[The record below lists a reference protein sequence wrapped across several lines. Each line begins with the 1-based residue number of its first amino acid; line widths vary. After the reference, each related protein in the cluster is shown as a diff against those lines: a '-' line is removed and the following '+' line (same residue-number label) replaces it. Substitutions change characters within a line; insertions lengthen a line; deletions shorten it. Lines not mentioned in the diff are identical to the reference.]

1 MFETTYSFDK
11 IRAGEK
17 VNIVPDRC
25 DLEVDFRVQP
35 GISAQQLFD
44 AISDYCAWLGYKV
57 ELPEGFENKQS
68 KGPRFENEPVDV
80 EISIITLGEGFFVD
94 KDSEFGRV
102 LANSFEAVYETAP
115 VYTLSSG
122 FSDASNMYAGGM
134 KDVFIVGPQG
144 QNAHNANES
153 VDITSLIEATKLYL
167 LTAFRYL
174 CDKN

>member
-1 MFETTYSFDK
+1 
-11 IRAGEK
+11 
-17 VNIVPDRC
+17 
-25 DLEVDFRVQP
+25 
-35 GISAQQLFD
+35 
-44 AISDYCAWLGYKV
+44 V

-94 KDSEFGRV
+94 KESEFGRV
-102 LANSFEAVYETAP
+102 LANSFEAVFETAP

-134 KDVFIVGPQG
+134 KDVFITGPQG

-153 VDITSLIEATKLYL
+153 VDINSLVEITKLYL
-167 LTAFRYL
+167 LTAYRYL
-174 CDKN
+174 S